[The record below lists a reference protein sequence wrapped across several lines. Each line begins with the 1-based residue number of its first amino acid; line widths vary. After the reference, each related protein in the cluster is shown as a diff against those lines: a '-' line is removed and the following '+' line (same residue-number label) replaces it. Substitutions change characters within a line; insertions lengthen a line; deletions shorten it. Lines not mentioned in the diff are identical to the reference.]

1 MKKTNNQKS
10 KDFDIIFL
18 GFCERAVYVR
28 DGNTNV
34 FKWNVLG
41 LKNIIISNIFPMNL
55 KGWNIGLAVSL
66 NIKSKEYTVKI
77 TDENGNEIGSISLF
91 PKASSP
97 EAEDAL
103 LKKDGPLILFK
114 KHKWTP
120 AFFSL
125 SQANIIVQHPGNY
138 YINLVDEDEL
148 IVIGEVYFAVV
159 DPPPLT
165 PERVAAI
172 RSAPRAYKAVRMEV
186 GCKKCPKKLRA
197 YAALERND
205 KEDKDGWTWYQDI
218 ADQFSCDCGAT
229 TIDTS
234 IIRRNLHG
242 YLGKIPLENLEISFI
257 PMYEKSAIEDIRSN
271 FAKLL
276 KSKPKEE
283 IIQKYIE
290 ENTILLHQ
298 FPSNQIYFKPP
309 ILNFFVA
316 DFAIVTPQKELVLIE
331 IEKANTNLLLKK
343 GGVAAPL
350 THAFDQVNDWLH
362 KVDEHRLAILDSL
375 DIDKDLISTV
385 KGVVI
390 AGREEGYDAKYLR
403 RLKGTDLGRITFLTY
418 DDLISSLD
426 ALIRGMNA
434 L

>member
-1 MKKTNNQKS
+1 MKETNNQKS
-10 KDFDIIFL
+10 KDVDIIFL
-18 GFCERAVYVR
+18 GFCERAAYVS

-41 LKNIIISNIFPMNL
+41 LKNIIISHIFPMNL

-66 NIKSKEYTVKI
+66 NIKSKDHTVRI
-77 TDENGNEIGSISLF
+77 TDKNGNEIGSINIF
-91 PKASSP
+91 PKESSP
-97 EAEDAL
+97 EAEDAF
-103 LKKDGPLILFK
+103 LKKDGPLMLFM
-114 KHKWTP
+114 KHGWTP

-125 SQANIIVQHPGNY
+125 SQTNMIVQHPGNY
-138 YINLVDEDEL
+138 YINLVVNDEL
-148 IVIGEVYFAVV
+148 IVIGEIYFAVV

-186 GCKKCPKKLRA
+186 GCKKCPKKMRA
-197 YAALERND
+197 YATLERNE

-218 ADQFSCDCGAT
+218 SDQFSCDCGAT

-242 YLGKIPLENLEISFI
+242 FLGNIPLENLEVSFI
-257 PMYEKSAIEDIRSN
+257 PMYEKSVIEDIRSN

-276 KSKPKEE
+276 KSKPREE
-283 IIQKYIE
+283 TIQKYIE

-309 ILNFFVA
+309 ILTFFDA

-375 DIDKDLISTV
+375 EIDKELISTV

-418 DDLISSLD
+418 DDLLSSLD
-426 ALIRGMNA
+426 ALIRGMSA

>member
-1 MKKTNNQKS
+1 MNNNQHKYT
-10 KDFDIIFL
+10 DINFL
-18 GFCERAVYVR
+18 GFCERAAYVR

-34 FKWNVLG
+34 FKWNVIG
-41 LKNIIISNIFPMNL
+41 LKNIIISHIFPLNL
-55 KGWNIGLAVSL
+55 KGWNVGLAFSSTIERKEHV
-66 NIKSKEYTVKI
+66 IKF
-77 TDENGNEIGSISLF
+77 TDEKGNEIGSLNIF
-91 PKASSP
+91 PKESIP

-103 LKKDGPLILFK
+103 LKKDGPVMLFMK
-114 KHKWTP
+114 NGWTP

-125 SQANIIVQHPGNY
+125 NQTNIIVQHPGNY
-138 YINLVDEDEL
+138 YVNLVVDDESV
-148 IVIGEVYFAVV
+148 VIGEIYFAVV

-172 RSAPRAYKAVRMEV
+172 QSAPRAYKAVRMEV

-197 YAALERND
+197 YAALEKNEQ
-205 KEDKDGWTWYQDI
+205 EDKDGWTWYQDI
-218 ADQFSCDCGAT
+218 SDQFTCNCGAT
-229 TIDTS
+229 TIDTT

-242 YLGKIPLENLEISFI
+242 FLGNIPPENLEVSFI

-276 KSKPKEE
+276 KSNPKEE
-283 IIQKYIE
+283 LIQKYIE

-309 ILNFFVA
+309 IITFFVA
-316 DFAIVTPQKELVLIE
+316 DFAIVTPQKELILIE
-331 IEKANTNLLLKK
+331 IEKASTNLLLKK
-343 GGVAAPL
+343 GGIAAPL

-375 DIDKDLISTV
+375 GIDKDLISSV
-385 KGVVI
+385 RGVVI
-390 AGREEGYDAKYLR
+390 AGQEEGYDAKHLR

-418 DDLISSLD
+418 DDILSSLD
-426 ALIRGMNA
+426 ALIRKMSS